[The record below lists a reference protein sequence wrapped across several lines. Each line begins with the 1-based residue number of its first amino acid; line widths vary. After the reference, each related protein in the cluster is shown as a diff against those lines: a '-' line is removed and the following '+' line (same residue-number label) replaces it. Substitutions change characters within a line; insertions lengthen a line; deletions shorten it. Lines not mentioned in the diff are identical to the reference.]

1 MMNLGQVMTSA
12 IVAAAAAVAVTAI
25 GVASARQAAKREQP
39 RDVGGPYRSAKVRR
53 ATLTER
59 PGERLVAA
67 GSALLACATGPALVI
82 ALLTLKWEGIGVTLL
97 PALLVVTARLYAAAI
112 TFRGGDLGAARTI
125 AHASLLLDVPLLVFS
140 IVHVRLEDAAT
151 YDLSLAIVAGMF
163 ALADGIQ
170 ALLVLT
176 VPFAPRRMIRE

>member
-1 MMNLGQVMTSA
+1 MIDLWQVMTSA

-25 GVASARQAAKREQP
+25 GVASARHATKREHP
-39 RDVGGPYRSAKVRR
+39 RDVGGPYRSTKVPR
-53 ATLTER
+53 APVIER

-67 GSALLACATGPALVI
+67 GSALLACAAGPALVI

-97 PALLVVTARLYAAAI
+97 PALLVVTARLYASLI

-140 IVHVRLEDAAT
+140 IVHIRLEDAAS
-151 YDLSLAIVAGMF
+151 YELSLAIVAGVF
-163 ALADGIQ
+163 ALADGVQ

-176 VPFAPRRMIRE
+176 VPFAPRRVIRE